1 MFIRSKMSCAALPH
15 GADCDPV
22 AQTANSATPLIVQKK
37 GEPMRASLKVGL
49 ITALILSSG
58 GIVQAQTAV
67 VGVTD
72 AEALFHSNNPKQEK
86 NKQAAYHIM
95 KELLEANHWEMAD
108 QWITE
113 RYIQHNPQA
122 SDGRAAVVKFF
133 TEVLKRKP
141 SAVPDKLG
149 TPIVSVV
156 AEGNYVIVTQP
167 RQMKDSKDP
176 TKTYTTTWFD
186 MWRFVDGKADEHWD
200 PATR

>member
-1 MFIRSKMSCAALPH
+1 
-15 GADCDPV
+15 
-22 AQTANSATPLIVQKK
+22 
-37 GEPMRASLKVGL
+37 MRASLKIGL
-49 ITALILSSG
+49 IMAVMLSASA
-58 GIVQAQTAV
+58 IVHAQEAV
-67 VGVTD
+67 VGVPD
-72 AEALFHSNNPKQEK
+72 ADALFHSKNPKQEK

-108 QWITE
+108 KWITE

-122 SDGRAAVVKFF
+122 ASGRDGVVKFF
-133 TEVLKRKP
+133 TQVLKRQP
-141 SAVPDKLG
+141 SPVPDKLG
-149 TPIVSVV
+149 TKIVSVV
-156 AEGNYVIVTQP
+156 AEGDYVIVTQP

>member
-1 MFIRSKMSCAALPH
+1 
-15 GADCDPV
+15 
-22 AQTANSATPLIVQKK
+22 
-37 GEPMRASLKVGL
+37 MRASLKIGVM
-49 ITALILSSG
+49 TALMLSCA
-58 GIVQAQTAV
+58 GIVHAQEEV
-67 VGVTD
+67 VGVPD
-72 AEALFHSNNPKQEK
+72 AEVLFHSRNPKQDK

-108 QWITE
+108 KWITE

-122 SDGRAAVVKFF
+122 ASGRANVVKFF
-133 TEVLKRKP
+133 TVVLKRQP
-141 SAVPDKLG
+141 TDIPDKLG
-149 TPIVSVV
+149 TKIVSVV
-156 AEGNYVIVTQP
+156 AEGDYVIVTQP

>member
-1 MFIRSKMSCAALPH
+1 
-15 GADCDPV
+15 
-22 AQTANSATPLIVQKK
+22 
-37 GEPMRASLKVGL
+37 MRASLKVGL
-49 ITALILSSG
+49 ITALILSSS

-72 AEALFHSNNPKQEK
+72 AEALFHSKNPKQEK

-133 TEVLKRKP
+133 TEILKRKP

>member
-1 MFIRSKMSCAALPH
+1 
-15 GADCDPV
+15 
-22 AQTANSATPLIVQKK
+22 
-37 GEPMRASLKVGL
+37 MRASLTVGL
-49 ITALILSSG
+49 ISALLLSAS
-58 GIVQAQTAV
+58 GIVHAQEAV
-67 VGVTD
+67 VAVPG
-72 AEALFHSNNPKQEK
+72 AEALFHSKNPKYEK

-95 KELLEANHWEMAD
+95 KELLEANHWEMTD

-122 SDGRAAVVKFF
+122 ASGRANVVKFF

-141 SAVPDKLG
+141 SPIPDKLG
-149 TPIVSVV
+149 TPIVSAV
-156 AEGNYVIVTQP
+156 AEGDYVIVTQP
-167 RQMKDSKDP
+167 RTMKDAKDP

>member
-1 MFIRSKMSCAALPH
+1 
-15 GADCDPV
+15 
-22 AQTANSATPLIVQKK
+22 
-37 GEPMRASLKVGL
+37 MRASLKVGL
-49 ITALILSSG
+49 ITTLMLISI
-58 GIVQAQTAV
+58 GIVQAQEAV
-67 VGVTD
+67 VGVAD
-72 AEALFHSNNPKQEK
+72 AEALFHSKNPKQEK

-108 QWITE
+108 KWITD

-122 SDGRAAVVKFF
+122 ASGRDNVVKFF
-133 TEVLKRKP
+133 TQVLKRQP
-141 SAVPDKLG
+141 QAIPDKLG

-156 AEGNYVIVTQP
+156 ADGDYVIVTQP
-167 RQMKDSKDP
+167 RTMKDSKDP

>member
-1 MFIRSKMSCAALPH
+1 
-15 GADCDPV
+15 
-22 AQTANSATPLIVQKK
+22 
-37 GEPMRASLKVGL
+37 MRASLKVGL
-49 ITALILSSG
+49 ITTLILSLG
-58 GIVQAQTAV
+58 GVVHAQEAV
-67 VGVTD
+67 VGVKD
-72 AEALFHSNNPKQEK
+72 AEALFHSKNPKQEK

-95 KELLEANHWEMAD
+95 KELLEANHWEMTD

-122 SDGRAAVVKFF
+122 ASGRAGVVKFF

-141 SAVPDKLG
+141 TAIPDKLG

-156 AEGNYVIVTQP
+156 AEGDYVIVTQP
-167 RQMKDSKDP
+167 RKMKDSKDP
-176 TKTYTTTWFD
+176 DDASKAYTTTWFD

>member
-1 MFIRSKMSCAALPH
+1 
-15 GADCDPV
+15 
-22 AQTANSATPLIVQKK
+22 
-37 GEPMRASLKVGL
+37 MRASLRVGL
-49 ITALILSSG
+49 IATLVLSCG
-58 GIVQAQTAV
+58 GIVQAQTPV
-67 VGVTD
+67 VGVAD
-72 AEALFHSNNPKQEK
+72 AEALFHSKNPKQEK

-95 KELLEANHWEMAD
+95 KELLEANHWDMAD
-108 QWITE
+108 QWLTE

-122 SDGRAAVVKFF
+122 ANGRDAVVKFF
-133 TEVLKRKP
+133 TEVRKMKP
-141 SAVPDKLG
+141 SPIPDKLG

-167 RQMKDSKDP
+167 RTMKDSKDP

>member
-1 MFIRSKMSCAALPH
+1 
-15 GADCDPV
+15 
-22 AQTANSATPLIVQKK
+22 
-37 GEPMRASLKVGL
+37 MRASLKVGL
-49 ITALILSSG
+49 ITTLILSLG
-58 GIVQAQTAV
+58 GIVHAQEAV
-67 VGVTD
+67 VGAKD
-72 AEALFHSNNPKQEK
+72 AEALFHSKNPKQEK

-95 KELLEANHWEMAD
+95 KELLEANHWEMTD

-122 SDGRAAVVKFF
+122 ASGRAGVVKFF

-141 SAVPDKLG
+141 SAIPDKLG

-156 AEGNYVIVTQP
+156 AEGDYVIVTQP
-167 RQMKDSKDP
+167 RTMKDAKNPDDAS
-176 TKTYTTTWFD
+176 KTYTTTWFD

>member
-1 MFIRSKMSCAALPH
+1 
-15 GADCDPV
+15 
-22 AQTANSATPLIVQKK
+22 
-37 GEPMRASLKVGL
+37 MRASLRVGL
-49 ITALILSSG
+49 MTALIVSSG
-58 GIVQAQTAV
+58 GIVNAQTAV
-67 VGVTD
+67 VGVKD
-72 AEALFHSNNPKQEK
+72 AEALFHSKNPKQEK

-95 KELLEANHWEMAD
+95 KELLEANHWEMTD

-133 TEVLKRKP
+133 TEVMKRKP
-141 SAVPDKLG
+141 SPIPDKLG
-149 TPIVSVV
+149 TPVVSVV
-156 AEGNYVIVTQP
+156 AEGDYVIVTQP

>member
-1 MFIRSKMSCAALPH
+1 MRAITRVGVIAALM
-15 GADCDPV
+15 
-22 AQTANSATPLIVQKK
+22 L
-37 GEPMRASLKVGL
+37 SL
-49 ITALILSSG
+49 G
-58 GIVQAQTAV
+58 GIVHAQTPV
-67 VGVTD
+67 TGVAD
-72 AEALFHSNNPKQEK
+72 AEALFHSKNPRQEK

-95 KELLEANHWEMAD
+95 KELLEANHWDMAD
-108 QWITE
+108 QWLTE

-122 SDGRAAVVKFF
+122 ANGRDAVVKFF
-133 TEVLKRKP
+133 TQVLKRQP
-141 SAVPDKLG
+141 TAIPDKLG

-167 RQMKDSKDP
+167 RTMKDSKDP

>member
-1 MFIRSKMSCAALPH
+1 
-15 GADCDPV
+15 
-22 AQTANSATPLIVQKK
+22 
-37 GEPMRASLKVGL
+37 MRVSLRVGL
-49 ITALILSSG
+49 IAALVLSCG
-58 GIVQAQTAV
+58 GIVHAQEAV
-67 VGVTD
+67 VGVKD
-72 AEALFHSNNPKQEK
+72 ADALFHSKNPKYEK

-95 KELLEANHWEMAD
+95 KELLEANHWDMTD

-122 SDGRAAVVKFF
+122 ASGRAGVVKFF

-141 SAVPDKLG
+141 SPIPEKLG

-156 AEGNYVIVTQP
+156 AEGDYVIVTQP
-167 RQMKDSKDP
+167 RTMKDPKDP

-200 PATR
+200 PATRPAG

>member
-1 MFIRSKMSCAALPH
+1 
-15 GADCDPV
+15 
-22 AQTANSATPLIVQKK
+22 
-37 GEPMRASLKVGL
+37 MRASLRVGL
-49 ITALILSSG
+49 ITVLMLSG
-58 GIVQAQTAV
+58 GAIVHAQTPVA
-67 VGVTD
+67 GVAD
-72 AEALFHSNNPKQEK
+72 ADALFHSKNPKQEK

-95 KELLEANHWEMAD
+95 KELLEANHWDMAD
-108 QWITE
+108 QWLTE

-122 SDGRAAVVKFF
+122 GNGRDAVVKFF
-133 TEVLKRKP
+133 TEVRKVKP
-141 SAVPDKLG
+141 SPIPDKLG

-167 RQMKDSKDP
+167 RTMKDSKDP

>member
-1 MFIRSKMSCAALPH
+1 
-15 GADCDPV
+15 
-22 AQTANSATPLIVQKK
+22 
-37 GEPMRASLKVGL
+37 MRASLRVGV
-49 ITALILSSG
+49 ITALLLSCA
-58 GIVQAQTAV
+58 GIVHAQDAV
-67 VGVTD
+67 VGVKD
-72 AEALFHSNNPKQEK
+72 ADALFHSKNAKYEK

-108 QWITE
+108 QWLTE

-122 SDGRAAVVKFF
+122 ANGRAAVVKFF
-133 TEVLKRKP
+133 TEVRHRQP
-141 SAVPDKLG
+141 SAIPDKLG

-167 RQMKDSKDP
+167 REMKDSKDP
-176 TKTYTTTWFD
+176 SKTYTTTWFD